1 MNFTPPPQKKHVPPS
16 GDVALKLFNATK
28 PAQPPGESTM
38 HDNGETKPRK
48 RARSR
53 QTKIAGSSDEI
64 PKDLQDKVD
73 EYVATLRERL
83 ASQQAENVLRTEV
96 IDLMH
101 AHRITAV
108 PLDEGTDEEK
118 RLVLEQGNESIKIKP
133 VRN

>member
-1 MNFTPPPQKKHVPPS
+1 
-16 GDVALKLFNATK
+16 
-28 PAQPPGESTM
+28 M

>member
-1 MNFTPPPQKKHVPPS
+1 MNFTMPPQKKFVPPT
-16 GDVALKLFNATK
+16 GEAALKLFDATR
-28 PAQPPGESTM
+28 PAQLAGGSNMP
-38 HDNGETKPRK
+38 DNGESKPRK

-64 PKDLQDKVD
+64 PKDLQDKVV

-83 ASQQAENVLRTEV
+83 ARQQEENVLRAEV
-96 IDLMH
+96 IELMH
-101 AHRITAV
+101 KHRITTV

-118 RLVLEQGNESIKIKP
+118 RLILEQGNESIKIKP